1 MTGSLNWLSI
11 AIRPNIT
18 ATVNELSPANQGPS
32 RTHQL
37 LVKHLWR
44 YLVGTKNLGIMLG
57 GKVDTKQ
64 LNLYPIPILHLQIIH
79 PREHRPLANVVF
91 LGEGLVHWKSRK

>member
-1 MTGSLNWLSI
+1 M
-11 AIRPNIT
+11 
-18 ATVNELSPANQGPS
+18 NELSPANQGPNP
-32 RTHQL
+32 THQL

-64 LNLYPIPILHLQIIH
+64 LNLRAYSDTSFADNLPSRASTAGQKVL
-79 PREHRPLANVVF
+79 F
-91 LGEGLVHWKSRK
+91 LGEGLVHLKSRK